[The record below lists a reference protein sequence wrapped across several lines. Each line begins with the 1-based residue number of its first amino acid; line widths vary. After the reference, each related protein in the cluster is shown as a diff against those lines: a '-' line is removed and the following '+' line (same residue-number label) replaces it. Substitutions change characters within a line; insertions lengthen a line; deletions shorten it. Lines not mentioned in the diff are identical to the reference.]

1 MNEIIAAIVG
11 AVFSMLMMT
20 FSNISNRRQK
30 TTVEIFARLN
40 KLEKE
45 VAVLLDKQPRK
56 RDWRGNL

>member
-20 FSNISNRRQK
+20 FSTISNRRQK
-30 TTVEIFARLN
+30 ETIEIFARLN
-40 KLEKE
+40 KLEKQ
-45 VAVLLDKQPRK
+45 VAVLLDNKPKR

>member
-20 FSNISNRRQK
+20 FSTISNRRQK
-30 TTVEIFARLN
+30 ETIEIFARLN
-40 KLEKE
+40 KLERQ
-45 VAVLLDKQPRK
+45 VAVLLENQSKK